1 MMAAG
6 AQPRMRAA
14 GAQPQMEMLSMQMP
28 EQSMSMKS
36 APKKKSKATSSIGG
50 QKRLNDEVSS
60 KLYKM
65 SKF

>member
-1 MMAAG
+1 MPMQAPPQSFGMM
-6 AQPRMRAA
+6 Q
-14 GAQPQMEMLSMQMP
+14 
-28 EQSMSMKS
+28 S
-36 APKKKSKATSSIGG
+36 APKMKAKSKATSNIGG